1 MGRLHTAA
9 PGRLTSH
16 TPNDGRVMRDLLGV
30 AAGYGVRVE
39 FCHIDDANGY
49 YDQEAA
55 RVYVDLA
62 LTPDERRSTVA
73 HELGHVHHGHT
84 CGGGRD
90 STVERQARAYAA
102 YLLVHPLDYA
112 EAENVSEDAFH
123 IAEELGV
130 TVEVID
136 DYRAM
141 CVQRLGDRTYG
152 RSPRGMLTNELARAL
167 S

>member
-1 MGRLHTAA
+1 L
-9 PGRLTSH
+9 
-16 TPNDGRVMRDLLGV
+16 RDLIRL
-30 AAGYGVRVE
+30 ATQYGVRIE
-39 FCHIDDANGY
+39 MWHIDDANGF
-49 YDQEAA
+49 YDADA
-55 RVYVDLA
+55 DRICIDLG
-62 LTPDERRSTVA
+62 LTPCEQRSVVA

>member
-1 MGRLHTAA
+1 MKDLIALAA
-9 PGRLTSH
+9 S
-16 TPNDGRVMRDLLGV
+16 
-30 AAGYGVRVE
+30 YGVRIE
-39 FCHIDDANGY
+39 LCHIADANGF
-49 YDQEAA
+49 YDADASKILIE
-55 RVYVDLA
+55 LS
-62 LTPDERRSTVA
+62 LTPDEKRCTIA

-84 CGGGRD
+84 CGGGHD

-102 YLLVHPLDYA
+102 YLLVHPTNYA
-112 EAENVSEDAFH
+112 EAEHVSADAFH

-141 CVQRLGDRTYG
+141 CLQRLGERTYSRSSRG
-152 RSPRGMLTNELARAL
+152 RLTDNLARSL